1 MATSTVLAALLLA
14 LLAPPTYKTYHNAR
28 FGYRIDYPADL
39 KPQPEAGNGDGRRF
53 VSPDGQT
60 VLIAYASYQTLDG
73 GLAAYRTMAR
83 THWQAQHA
91 TIALDQKTST
101 GYALSGTVKGRI
113 FYEKTVLK
121 DSTLTTFEWQY
132 PAGRKTEMDPIIRH
146 TSQTLQPSVAG
157 SD

>member
-1 MATSTVLAALLLA
+1 MATPYLMATLLVA

-28 FGYRIDYPADL
+28 FGYRIDYPADF
-39 KPQPEAGNGDGRRF
+39 KPQREADNSDGRRF

-60 VLIAYASYQTLDG
+60 VLTAYASYQVLDG
-73 GLAAYRTMAR
+73 GLAAYRNMAR
-83 THWQAQHA
+83 AHWQEQHA

-101 GYALSGTVKGRI
+101 GFALSGTVKGRI

-132 PAGRKTEMDPIIRH
+132 PAARKAAMDPVIRH
-146 TSQTLQPSVAG
+146 TIQTLQPSVAG